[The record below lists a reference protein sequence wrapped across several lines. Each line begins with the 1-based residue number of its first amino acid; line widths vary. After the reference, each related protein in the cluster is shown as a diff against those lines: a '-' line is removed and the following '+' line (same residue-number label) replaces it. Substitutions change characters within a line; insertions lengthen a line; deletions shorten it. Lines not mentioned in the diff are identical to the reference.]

1 MDAKVSNYAGW
12 QSDIIVDLIK
22 RYGFPYITLNPGAS
36 FRGLHDSLVN
46 YGGNDPPLLLCHQRR
61 LRLQLAAK
69 LFQIVGFQSRP
80 RRRARAGDEQGGG
93 GEQAEAQGD
102 SSSRGTRAASID
114 DLRGGPDKSKNAVR
128 GRGLR

>member
-1 MDAKVSNYAGW
+1 NG
-12 QSDIIVDLIK
+12 L
-22 RYGFPYITLNPGAS
+22 RP
-36 FRGLHDSLVN
+36 RGERGELHLQLL
-46 YGGNDPPLLLCHQRR
+46 DPPLLLCHQRR

-80 RRRARAGDEQGGG
+80 RRRARAGGEQGGG

-128 GRGLR
+128 GRGLRRRQDADLCALCRGGG